1 MLHTALSIDSTCHV
15 QDEEKAL
22 ETLMSKR
29 TALQAKR
36 SELERKIKD
45 LGSLPSEAFEKYHD
59 HTLQDLRK
67 LLHKANTQLKKFR
80 YGVYTCDRVICQGKD
95 CADVLYI
102 QLYGLLALATESTPQ
117 RICANVSSPALS

>member
-1 MLHTALSIDSTCHV
+1 MALCLWQTQNNAVDILSATASIKCRSLPNA

-36 SELERKIKD
+36 AELERKIKD
-45 LGSLPSEAFEKYHD
+45 LGSLPSDAFEKYHD

-80 YGVYTCDRVICQGKD
+80 
-95 CADVLYI
+95 
-102 QLYGLLALATESTPQ
+102 
-117 RICANVSSPALS
+117 